1 MEYYSAIKRSEIVPF
16 AKTWMDLETVIQT
29 KMIQKEKTKHCILI
43 QIHGGTD
50 GLMCKEEIETQT

>member
-1 MEYYSAIKRSEIVPF
+1 MPF

-43 QIHGGTD
+43 QIHGGTV
-50 GLMCKEEIETQT
+50 GLMCYEEIETQT

>member
-1 MEYYSAIKRSEIVPF
+1 MPF

-29 KMIQKEKTKHCILI
+29 KMSQKEKTKCCILT

-50 GLMCKEEIETQT
+50 GLLCKEEIETQT